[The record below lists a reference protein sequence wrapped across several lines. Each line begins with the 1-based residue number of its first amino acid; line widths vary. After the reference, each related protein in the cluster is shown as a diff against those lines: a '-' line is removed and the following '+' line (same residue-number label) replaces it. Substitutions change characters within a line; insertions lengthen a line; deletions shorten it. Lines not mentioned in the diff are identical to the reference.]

1 MVYMSAAGRNVV
13 GLELG
18 QILLML
24 LDVFVLLLQVW
35 QIGTSVGWQRA
46 NYLHWFLLLYY
57 TIHAPVL
64 GSRIKKLEFGPAK
77 ILSFL
82 IAS

>member
-35 QIGTSVGWQRA
+35 QIGTSVG
-46 NYLHWFLLLYY
+46 
-57 TIHAPVL
+57 
-64 GSRIKKLEFGPAK
+64 
-77 ILSFL
+77 
-82 IAS
+82 